1 MKVPL
6 NIQENIEI
14 VNHSNVKI
22 FFGSNNKINDMKT
35 YATKKKTLAKCVIRK
50 KWYSEYMKNLTST

>member
-22 FFGSNNKINDMKT
+22 FGGSNNKINDMKT
-35 YATKKKTLAKCVIRK
+35 HAIKKTLAKCVIRK